1 MNGII
6 NHRNM
11 VCERIKKSFSTDL
24 EKGRAVGDIHPTHS
38 NWVWTEYKPG
48 KFDWRTVGGR
58 VHKKTQAVNTSPNNA
73 SASAS
78 KSKVSDKNKPE
89 QSSKPTN
96 SNKTTPDF
104 SKLKKW
110 SDPFVELFNKPEN
123 LKAIAKYI
131 GDVDMN
137 KRMSVSKIGSSD
149 SAAFAFHYITD
160 NGVPYRDEFSFNG
173 KPSPHIGGWNSNDA
187 IAKIYNDNKDSLPPL
202 KEDSDGNVLGVDK
215 SKIVESSSQKKDFFK
230 TSDKEWTE
238 FFAKNRGN
246 ITDYLGSYTKIN
258 YIRYRGTVSTKDE
271 DGKKFKGVKIDVI
284 YEHDGKRQPTSE
296 IVIDS
301 DGYLRR
307 NIGGFHAVYT
317 APIKQRHLMPI
328 FKKIF
333 K

>member
-1 MNGII
+1 MNDII

-24 EKGRAVGDIHPTHS
+24 EKARTVGDIHPTHS

-48 KFDWRTVGGR
+48 KFDWRTVKGNR
-58 VHKKTQAVNTSPNNA
+58 EKKTQATNDVSKNT
-73 SASAS
+73 
-78 KSKVSDKNKPE
+78 SKVSDKNKSE
-89 QSSKPTN
+89 KSSKTI
-96 SNKTTPDF
+96 SSKKTTPDF

-173 KPSPHIGGWNSNDA
+173 KPSPHIGGWNSNGA
-187 IAKIYNDNKDSLPPL
+187 IAKIYNDNKNLLPPL

-215 SKIVESSSQKKDFFK
+215 SKIVEPSSQKK
-230 TSDKEWTE
+230 
-238 FFAKNRGN
+238 
-246 ITDYLGSYTKIN
+246 
-258 YIRYRGTVSTKDE
+258 
-271 DGKKFKGVKIDVI
+271 
-284 YEHDGKRQPTSE
+284 
-296 IVIDS
+296 
-301 DGYLRR
+301 
-307 NIGGFHAVYT
+307 
-317 APIKQRHLMPI
+317 I
-328 FKKIF
+328 FK
-333 K
+333 

>member
-1 MNGII
+1 MNDII

-24 EKGRAVGDIHPTHS
+24 EKARTVGDIHPTHS

-48 KFDWRTVGGR
+48 KFDWRNTGGR

-73 SASAS
+73 SAS

-89 QSSKPTN
+89 QSSKPTK

-149 SAAFAFHYITD
+149 SAAFAFNYITD
-160 NGVPYRDEFSFNG
+160 NGVLYRDEFSFNG

-215 SKIVESSSQKKDFFK
+215 SKIVEPSSQKKDFFK
-230 TSDKEWTE
+230 TSDGEWTK

-246 ITDYLGSYTKIN
+246 IAEYLGANTKIN
-258 YIRYRGTVSTKDE
+258 LVRYRGTVSTKDE
-271 DGKKFKGVKIDVI
+271 DRKKFKGVKIDVI

-301 DGYLRR
+301 DGYLRH
-307 NIGGFHAVYT
+307 NNGGFHAIYT
-317 APIKQRHLMPI
+317 APIKRWCLMPM